1 MSKRN
6 FRIVV
11 FSLLGAGLVFL
22 VLGAVA
28 DNGQTR
34 KILLSLTG
42 TFYLAAAIQIVIY
55 RTKPKLFDEKRS
67 GFRETG
73 GGGAG
78 EREK

>member
-22 VLGAVA
+22 VLGAVV

-34 KILLSLTG
+34 TLLLSFTG
-42 TFYLAAAIQIVIY
+42 VFYLAAAIQIVLY
-55 RTKPKLFDEKRS
+55 RTKPKLFDDK
-67 GFRETG
+67 T
-73 GGGAG
+73 AG
-78 EREK
+78 QGDKDGRRRWG